1 MYIGRVK
8 ETFRVDVV
16 LTPPP
21 ESDLPL
27 VLAEVQFQREPGI
40 YARLI
45 ASCAIMQLQAP
56 EYTDVRMV
64 IFFKNRGVNIG
75 AGVWQPMVES
85 GALQVVYVDEASNGI
100 DAAVWYTLNVEEQAS
115 LLLIRLT
122 VSPNDR
128 FADDALA
135 EEFGRVLVPL
145 KNQRLYDQ
153 FRDYFVNLY
162 LDKYNNLSLA
172 ELLTMID
179 STEIFDDIGKSRA
192 VREYAQEYA
201 QGYAEEYAAAQ
212 VQKARL
218 ESALAMLNAG
228 IPLGQVSNIL
238 GIPESDIESARQA
251 T

>member
-100 DAAVWYTLNVEEQAS
+100 DAAVWSTLNVEE
-115 LLLIRLT
+115 
-122 VSPNDR
+122 
-128 FADDALA
+128 
-135 EEFGRVLVPL
+135 E
-145 KNQRLYDQ
+145 
-153 FRDYFVNLY
+153 
-162 LDKYNNLSLA
+162 
-172 ELLTMID
+172 
-179 STEIFDDIGKSRA
+179 
-192 VREYAQEYA
+192 
-201 QGYAEEYAAAQ
+201 
-212 VQKARL
+212 
-218 ESALAMLNAG
+218 
-228 IPLGQVSNIL
+228 
-238 GIPESDIESARQA
+238 
-251 T
+251 

>member
-1 MYIGRVK
+1 M
-8 ETFRVDVV
+8 
-16 LTPPP
+16 
-21 ESDLPL
+21 
-27 VLAEVQFQREPGI
+27 
-40 YARLI
+40 
-45 ASCAIMQLQAP
+45 
-56 EYTDVRMV
+56 
-64 IFFKNRGVNIG
+64 
-75 AGVWQPMVES
+75 
-85 GALQVVYVDEASNGI
+85 
-100 DAAVWYTLNVEEQAS
+100 
-115 LLLIRLT
+115 LLIRLT

-135 EEFGRVLVPL
+135 EEFGRVLAPL